1 MASGSNF
8 FARPLQLADGAPL
21 VVFREFLIGKAMKTR
36 LGIALAM
43 TCVCLNAVGAEYCW
57 EAEGCTRYTGVGLAA
72 VRAGDESSFNQRQ
85 LAAIRAAKLDALRSL
100 AEQAKGIRLQTQS
113 TNVASELVND
123 RVDTSLD
130 TTLSGVRYVKVDAIQ
145 PGIYQAVVEMD
156 VYQR

>member
-1 MASGSNF
+1 
-8 FARPLQLADGAPL
+8 
-21 VVFREFLIGKAMKTR
+21 MKTR
-36 LGIALAM
+36 LGACLAM
-43 TCVCLNAVGAEYCW
+43 IFISLNAIGAEFCW
-57 EAEGCTRYTGVGLAA
+57 EAEGCTRFTGVGLAA

-113 TNVASELVND
+113 ANVASELVND

-130 TTLSGVRYVKVDAIQ
+130 TTLTGVRYVKVDAIQ

>member
-1 MASGSNF
+1 
-8 FARPLQLADGAPL
+8 
-21 VVFREFLIGKAMKTR
+21 MKTR

-85 LAAIRAAKLDALRSL
+85 LTAIRAAKLDALRSL
-100 AEQAKGIRLQTQS
+100 AEQAKGIQLQTQS
-113 TNVASELVND
+113 ASVASELVND
-123 RVDTSLD
+123 RVDTTIS
-130 TTLSGVRYVKVDAIQ
+130 TTLSGVRYVKVNAIQ

-156 VYQR
+156 VYQH

>member
-1 MASGSNF
+1 
-8 FARPLQLADGAPL
+8 
-21 VVFREFLIGKAMKTR
+21 MKTR

-43 TCVCLNAVGAEYCW
+43 TCACLNAVGAEFCW
-57 EAEGCTRYTGVGLAA
+57 EAEGCTRFTGVGLAA

-85 LAAIRAAKLDALRSL
+85 LAAIRAAKLEALRSL

-113 TNVASELVND
+113 ANVASELVND

-130 TTLSGVRYVKVDAIQ
+130 TTLTGVRYVKVDAVQ
-145 PGIYQAVVEMD
+145 PGVYQAIAVMD